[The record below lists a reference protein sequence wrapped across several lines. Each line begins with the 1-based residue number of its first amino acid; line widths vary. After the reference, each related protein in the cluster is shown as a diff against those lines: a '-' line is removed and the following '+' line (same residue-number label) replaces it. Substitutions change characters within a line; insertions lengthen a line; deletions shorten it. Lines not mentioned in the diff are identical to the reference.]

1 MFKGMDVVVQAR
13 SKSVMENGTDRGIRE
28 EKWMSVSAG
37 TGLLERPA
45 MGTLSLVQTLAV
57 LDSYQRQPTDEQTFS
72 SSSSWSLYSAAV
84 ASCPP
89 ELPVSLPLAST
100 TWLEQVSLQWDHFL
114 NPATRFQAHLK
125 YLPVP

>member
-1 MFKGMDVVVQAR
+1 MDECQCWDR
-13 SKSVMENGTDRGIRE
+13 SPGK
-28 EKWMSVSAG
+28 AG
-37 TGLLERPA
+37 YGNTVIGA
-45 MGTLSLVQTLAV
+45 AV